1 MGVWG
6 GSEDDALR
14 TNDEKAWGGQGIGH
28 SPTSWLQ
35 WSGSAHQHHGYGGA
49 EALSQRLMASIGRRL
64 GGVGGQL
71 YSGVGL
77 IESEATTFKGARI
90 WKVEGKERVVGD
102 TGDK

>member
-1 MGVWG
+1 MMRKPG
-6 GSEDDALR
+6 EARALD
-14 TNDEKAWGGQGIGH
+14 T
-28 SPTSWLQ
+28 
-35 WSGSAHQHHGYGGA
+35 HQHHGYGGA
-49 EALSQRLMASIGRRL
+49 EALSQRLMASVGRRL